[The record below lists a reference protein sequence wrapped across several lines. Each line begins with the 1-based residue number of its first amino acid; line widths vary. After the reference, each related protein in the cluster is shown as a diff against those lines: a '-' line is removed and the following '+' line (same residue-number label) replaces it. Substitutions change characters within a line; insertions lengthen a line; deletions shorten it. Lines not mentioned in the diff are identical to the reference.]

1 MNTNKP
7 SRNYPQI
14 ASVSSSLAT
23 KFIRQAD
30 TGRNMFFHSF
40 APGKRPE
47 RIGFSFP
54 GSSGRQLWMASS
66 TNAIGAQHTFA
77 PAATSKT
84 EAGRIPSR
92 QLSYTWYDG
101 FLSGP
106 VLCRHGG
113 GFFLP
118 SVYSCQFFHSNP
130 MYRPR
135 RRLLLPIECGF
146 GFVSRPDRE
155 LRRFEPDAKGN
166 RFGAN
171 GGTAHTEPTGSCK
184 YRIMIMGFASKF
196 SHCSPWSSTGQV
208 GDLRWGS
215 VLRIWWLLVG
225 VLCWMQ
231 SLVKW
236 KKHRISMFV
245 KDPLE
250 VVEIYYFMIHDTQ

>member
-84 EAGRIPSR
+84 EAETVSQVDNYPI
-92 QLSYTWYDG
+92 
-101 FLSGP
+101 
-106 VLCRHGG
+106 HGMTVFSVDRFYAG
-113 GFFLP
+113 MVEDFFLP

-130 MYRPR
+130 MYRRR

-215 VLRIWWLLVG
+215 LLRIWWLLVG

-231 SLVKW
+231 SLVRW
-236 KKHRISMFV
+236 KKA
-245 KDPLE
+245 
-250 VVEIYYFMIHDTQ
+250 